1 MRPHVIKGV
10 FMDHKEKGQSQS
22 VLAIVGLVLAII
34 ALLVSFVPIVN
45 NGAFVLGLVGAVFAI
60 VGIVQT
66 GKGKRRGRG
75 LAVAGLVIAV
85 LSVVIV
91 LVTQSMYSAA
101 IDSVTDGAQPTQAAS
116 SSSSQAASDGAATG
130 SSSSSADYSNMAP
143 GQSVDLDNGL
153 SVSVDKV
160 EAGLSNYDGS
170 KVTQVTV
177 TYKNNGS
184 SNASF
189 NAFDWKASDANG
201 AQRDETY
208 YASQENALN
217 SGTLSAGG
225 TVTGTIAFEGDI
237 TKVYYYSSIV
247 QSDSNIAWAVS

>member
-1 MRPHVIKGV
+1 M
-10 FMDHKEKGQSQS
+10 
-22 VLAIVGLVLAII
+22 
-34 ALLVSFVPIVN
+34 
-45 NGAFVLGLVGAVFAI
+45 FAI

-75 LAVAGLVIAV
+75 TAVAGLIVAV
-85 LSVVIV
+85 LALVIV

-101 IDSVTDGAQPTQAAS
+101 IDSVTNGAQPTDASSSSAAPAASTDAAS
-116 SSSSQAASDGAATG
+116 SSA
-130 SSSSSADYSNMAP
+130 SSADYSNMAP

>member
-1 MRPHVIKGV
+1 MVQ
-10 FMDHKEKGQSQS
+10 KEKGQSTS
-22 VLAIVGLVLAII
+22 GLAIAGLVVAGI
-34 ALLVSFVPIVN
+34 ALLTSFIPIVN
-45 NGAFVLGLVGAVFAI
+45 NASFVFGLIGAVFAI

-101 IDSVTDGAQPTQAAS
+101 IDSVTNGAQPTDASSSSAAPAASTDAAS
-116 SSSSQAASDGAATG
+116 SSA
-130 SSSSSADYSNMAP
+130 SSADYSNMAP

>member
-1 MRPHVIKGV
+1 
-10 FMDHKEKGQSQS
+10 MDHKEKGQSQS

-75 LAVAGLVIAV
+75 TAVAGLIVAV
-85 LSVVIV
+85 LALVIV

-101 IDSVTDGAQPTQAAS
+101 IDSVTNGAQPTDASSSSAAPAASTDAAS
-116 SSSSQAASDGAATG
+116 SSA
-130 SSSSSADYSNMAP
+130 SSADYSNMAV
-143 GQSVDLDNGL
+143 GQAVDLDNGL

-225 TVTGTIAFEGDI
+225 TVTGTVAFEGDI

>member
-1 MRPHVIKGV
+1 MTQ
-10 FMDHKEKGQSQS
+10 KEQGQSIS
-22 VLAIVGLVLAII
+22 ALAIAGLVVAIL
-34 ALLVSFVPIVN
+34 ALLISFVPIVN
-45 NGAFVLGLVGAVFAI
+45 NAAFVLGLVGAVLAI

-75 LAVAGLVIAV
+75 MAVAGLVIAV

-101 IDSVTDGAQPTQAAS
+101 IDSVTNGAQPTDASSSSAAPAASTDAAS
-116 SSSSQAASDGAATG
+116 SSA
-130 SSSSSADYSNMAP
+130 SSADYSNMAP
-143 GQSVDLDNGL
+143 GQSVDLDNGIA
-153 SVSVDKV
+153 VSVDKV

-225 TVTGTIAFEGDI
+225 TVTGTVAFEGDI

>member
-1 MRPHVIKGV
+1 MRPHIIKGV

-22 VLAIVGLVLAII
+22 VIAIVGLVLAII

-75 LAVAGLVIAV
+75 TAVAGLIVAI
-85 LSVVIV
+85 LSLVIV

-101 IDSVTDGAQPTQAAS
+101 IDSVTNGAQPTDASSSLAAPAASTDAAS
-116 SSSSQAASDGAATG
+116 SSA
-130 SSSSSADYSNMAP
+130 SSADYSNMAP

>member
-1 MRPHVIKGV
+1 MVQ
-10 FMDHKEKGQSQS
+10 KEKGQSTS
-22 VLAIVGLVLAII
+22 GLAIAGLVLAIL
-34 ALLVSFVPIVN
+34 ALLTSFIPIVN
-45 NGAFVLGLVGAVFAI
+45 NASFVLGLIGAVLAVI
-60 VGIVQT
+60 GIVQT
-66 GKGKRRGRG
+66 GAGKRGGRG

-101 IDSVTDGAQPTQAAS
+101 IDSVTEGAQPTQAAS
-116 SSSSQAASDGAATG
+116 SSSSQATSDGATAG
-130 SSSSSADYSNMAP
+130 SSSSSADYSNQAV
-143 GQSVDLDNGL
+143 GQAVDLDNGL
-153 SVSVDKV
+153 TISVDSV
-160 EAGLSNYDGS
+160 QTGLANYDGS
-170 KVTQVTV
+170 SVTVVTV

-184 SNASF
+184 SNVSF
-189 NAFDWKASDANG
+189 NAYDWKASDANG
-201 AQRDETY
+201 AQRNETY

-247 QSDSNIAWAVS
+247 QSDSNIAWTLS

>member
-1 MRPHVIKGV
+1 
-10 FMDHKEKGQSQS
+10 MDHKEKGQSQS

-75 LAVAGLVIAV
+75 TAVAGLIVAV
-85 LSVVIV
+85 LALVIV

-101 IDSVTDGAQPTQAAS
+101 IDSVTNGAQPTDASSSSAAPAASTDAAS
-116 SSSSQAASDGAATG
+116 SSA
-130 SSSSSADYSNMAP
+130 SSADYSNMAP

-225 TVTGTIAFEGDI
+225 TVTGTVAFEGDI

>member
-1 MRPHVIKGV
+1 
-10 FMDHKEKGQSQS
+10 MDHKEKGQSQS

-60 VGIVQT
+60 VGIAQT

-75 LAVAGLVIAV
+75 TAVAGLIVAILA
-85 LSVVIV
+85 LVIV

-101 IDSVTDGAQPTQAAS
+101 IDSVTNGAQPTDAS
-116 SSSSQAASDGAATG
+116 SSSAAPAASTDAV
-130 SSSSSADYSNMAP
+130 SSSASSADYSNMAP

>member
-1 MRPHVIKGV
+1 MVQ
-10 FMDHKEKGQSQS
+10 KEKGQSTS
-22 VLAIVGLVLAII
+22 GLAIAGLVVAGI
-34 ALLVSFVPIVN
+34 ALLTSFIPIVN
-45 NGAFVLGLVGAVFAI
+45 NASFVFGLIGAVFAI

-101 IDSVTDGAQPTQAAS
+101 IDSVTNGAQPTDASSSSAAPAASTDAAS
-116 SSSSQAASDGAATG
+116 SSA
-130 SSSSSADYSNMAP
+130 SSADYSNMAP
-143 GQSVDLDNGL
+143 GQSVD
-153 SVSVDKV
+153 VSVDKV